1 MGDRTN
7 NPTNYHFNTLMLS
20 KTGELWVAGE
30 QGTVLVSSDEGE
42 SWTAKKIDYD
52 GSIFALAEAPETRPV
67 VALGLRGNAFR
78 LPFGADQWEQVDT
91 NLRETF
97 SGAVVLS
104 DGSIVVVG
112 SRGIMVRSTDDFQ
125 TLQVARRADKLPSAS
140 VVQLNDQ
147 EILLTGL
154 RGFKTLSLSEF
165 K

>member
-1 MGDRTN
+1 M
-7 NPTNYHFNTLMLS
+7 
-20 KTGELWVAGE
+20 
-30 QGTVLVSSDEGE
+30 TV
-42 SWTAKKIDYD
+42 
-52 GSIFALAEAPETRPV
+52 TRS
-67 VALGLRGNAFR
+67 LLCHMNI
-78 LPFGADQWEQVDT
+78 
-91 NLRETF
+91 
-97 SGAVVLS
+97 VLE

-112 SRGIMVRSTDDFQ
+112 SRGIMARSTDDFQ